1 MKRISRLLAL
11 AALIAILAVPQ
22 PALAQTV
29 ADGPAIEVFTYGDV
43 PEAKKTRYLAT
54 LQSTIVFASGE
65 FGQMPLTL
73 VRLRLYETEE
83 LFARGLMDI
92 AGLSEDT
99 AARFARLFVGAAIE
113 RDHGIF
119 VRLDPARHR
128 FSSKLIVTDEFLHLL
143 QSSWA
148 GSVHRIR
155 AWLSNGQAFLYSAR
169 HVERVAGPHA
179 AGFYRGRAIAAIR
192 ERWADLSAIS
202 LRQMA
207 TSWQWIEAFEKYGTV
222 RGWSISYSYALLAY
236 EYLEQRTSVQAV
248 LDYFARIRDGMD
260 KDEAFQ
266 AAFGFSIDEF
276 DTKVWGHIGAL
287 VLTYGH
293 IRTVELSYQ
302 QGGNETALDA
312 HPERAGAKNIAEVE
326 GQRPVGL
333 KAVEGITWAI
343 GLPRLVTTTG

>member
-1 MKRISRLLAL
+1 MKRISRLFAL
-11 AALIAILAVPQ
+11 AALIAILAAPQ
-22 PALAQTV
+22 PALAQAV

-43 PEAKKTRYLAT
+43 PEAKKTRYLTT
-54 LQSTIVFASGE
+54 LQDTIVFASKE

-83 LFARGLMDI
+83 LFARGLMDT

-99 AARFARLFVGAAIE
+99 AARFARLFHGAAIE
-113 RDHGIF
+113 GDRGIF

-128 FSSKLIVTDEFLHLL
+128 LASKIIVTDEFLHLL

-155 AWLSNGQAFLYSAR
+155 AWLSNGQAFFYAAR

-179 AGFYRGRAIAAIR
+179 AGFYRRGAIAAVR

-207 TSWQWIEAFEKYGTV
+207 TSWQWVEAFEKYGMAG
-222 RGWSISYSYALLAY
+222 RWSISYAYALLAY
-236 EYLEQRTSVQAV
+236 EYLEERTSVQAV
-248 LDYFARIRDGMD
+248 LDYFARLKDEMD

-287 VLTYGH
+287 VITHGH
-293 IRTVELSYQ
+293 IRAWDETVLLPDPPWRVASPAARPASLS
-302 QGGNETALDA
+302 ALA
-312 HPERAGAKNIAEVE
+312 RPTVFIGARAAERATAEK
-326 GQRPVGL
+326 R
-333 KAVEGITWAI
+333 
-343 GLPRLVTTTG
+343 